1 MARRIFLEK
10 YAEKDEDGNTLE
22 DETWPPGKKS
32 DLFPSFVQD
41 VMFMIHPKK
50 DDPNAST
57 NQATQAYHLAEFTSR
72 STKVI

>member
-22 DETWPPGKKS
+22 DETWPPGKS
-32 DLFPSFVQD
+32 WFVQD

-50 DDPNAST
+50 DDPNTST

-72 STKVI
+72 SAKVVTFL